1 LLGIGDAQAQNM
13 ILHLQE
19 MIPAQLIKNLQ
30 GYGGGDQLVA
40 KVKQCLERQQQIILG
55 Q

>member
-1 LLGIGDAQAQNM
+1 V

-19 MIPAQLIKNLQ
+19 MIPVQLIKNLQ
-30 GYGGGDQLVA
+30 GYGGGDKLIT

-55 Q
+55 E